1 MEKYKRYFQQ
11 RKAMSTK
18 KTYTGKT
25 RGRKPKNAT
34 ANTSNIQANSA
45 PRNIE
50 SILRKFSKK
59 KNENPQQLLI
69 DDDEI

>member
-1 MEKYKRYFQQ
+1 
-11 RKAMSTK
+11 MSTK

-34 ANTSNIQANSA
+34 ANTSDNQTNSA

-50 SILRKFSKK
+50 SILRKFSKN
-59 KNENPQQLLI
+59 KNENFQQ
-69 DDDEI
+69 